1 MTFDLRCSCAVD
13 LIEPQLTVMLQL
25 VQLWSVL
32 SRLAQPPGDEVD
44 LHASNTTMKEVEGA
58 GPQGDQGSFVP
69 CRRQAMSSFWSHFS

>member
-1 MTFDLRCSCAVD
+1 MTFNLRCSCAVD
-13 LIEPQLTVMLQL
+13 LIEPQLTVLLQL

-58 GPQGDQGSFVP
+58 GP
-69 CRRQAMSSFWSHFS
+69 